1 MPPDFPGLQGPVSSH
16 SPYSFSVAPIRPPIP
31 QFTTTTQFDM
41 KTEPGQNITSE
52 SAINLGPNS
61 IQEAKKELCENPT
74 APVSQEDIQK
84 IQENNN
90 NNQSENESSSEEV
103 TPPKNQGLIKA
114 RGTYFP
120 LTAFPTSMPQGPIMR
135 RDSTPPGSE
144 RPVQSEFSLILM
156 KYASPGYVRQ
166 CGPPGRLFVM
176 LMLFKHI
183 EIKLTCYL
191 IFHS

>member
-1 MPPDFPGLQGPVSSH
+1 
-16 SPYSFSVAPIRPPIP
+16 
-31 QFTTTTQFDM
+31 M

-52 SAINLGPNS
+52 FAINLGPNA
-61 IQEAKKELCENPT
+61 IQEAKKEHCENPT
-74 APVSQEDIQK
+74 APVTQEDIQK

-120 LTAFPTSMPQGPIMR
+120 LTAFPTSMPQGSIMR

-144 RPVQSEFSLILM
+144 RNVQSKFS
-156 KYASPGYVRQ
+156 
-166 CGPPGRLFVM
+166 
-176 LMLFKHI
+176 
-183 EIKLTCYL
+183 
-191 IFHS
+191 